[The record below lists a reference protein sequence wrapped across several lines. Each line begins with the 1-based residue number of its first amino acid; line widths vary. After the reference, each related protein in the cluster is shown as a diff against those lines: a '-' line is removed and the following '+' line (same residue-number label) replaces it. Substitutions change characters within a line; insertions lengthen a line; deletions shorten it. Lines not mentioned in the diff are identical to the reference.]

1 MIRIGLLVG
10 SGAAVA
16 APGLLL
22 KVHAAGSD
30 GSSQTKFRPSQV
42 CNELKSALNCGKDP
56 LMA

>member
-16 APGLLL
+16 APGLVL

-30 GSSQTKFRPSQV
+30 GSNQTKFRPSQV
-42 CNELKSALNCGKDP
+42 CEPNQLTFVAL
-56 LMA
+56 LS